1 MSIKLW
7 ICKRL
12 TKRIE
17 KKEQQILKLK
27 IAINTLNKWIKQDK
41 KKLNERLKQLTD
53 EENLEYGLQN
63 GFIDQADLG
72 MVRKANMLSQKK
84 YIKLKTIKK
93 RQKND
98 R

>member
-12 TKRIE
+12 TKSIE

-27 IAINTLNKWIKQDK
+27 IAIDTLNKWIKQDK

-53 EENLEYGLQN
+53 EENLEYGLQC
-63 GFIDQADLG
+63 GFIDKDYRNILDNLG
-72 MVRKANMLSQKK
+72 KSKGGKK
-84 YIKLKTIKK
+84 K
-93 RQKND
+93 
-98 R
+98 

>member
-1 MSIKLW
+1 MKMNIKLW

-17 KKEQQILKLK
+17 KKEQQILKFQ

-63 GFIDQADLG
+63 GFIEELELKSLKE
-72 MVRKANMLSQKK
+72 VKRK
-84 YIKLKTIKK
+84 
-93 RQKND
+93 
-98 R
+98 